1 MGLRLKYEFPTVE
14 PILRRCGRMQR
25 RLNSARE
32 KNTLMASDIP
42 GGFWR
47 AVAEGFISAQLNKPF
62 FGRPYLKLGQCLAGL
77 WPYLFELGGILGA
90 KHAAKPDAF
99 VSAFLGMS
107 GEAGVARRVLVE
119 QANRM
124 LGRHSLGSMKF
135 WDYVGADFADRIGYR
150 GDGWDTLVIERGTQ
164 KVPPKV
170 ALTNGWE
177 YTSAG
182 AALGTAHP
190 DVLRAMFERT
200 HADVSKE
207 KWQLFYA
214 AGLDIGPE
222 PPARQSYEEAK
233 EEENKNFM
241 EYCRQFHPDLYPVL
255 KD

>member
-1 MGLRLKYEFPTVE
+1 MDE
-14 PILRRCGRMQR
+14 
-25 RLNSARE
+25 
-32 KNTLMASDIP
+32 IP

-47 AVAEGFISAQLNKPF
+47 AVAEGFIHGQLNKRF

-90 KHAAKPDAF
+90 KHAAKPNAF
-99 VSAFLGMS
+99 VPAFLGMS
-107 GEAGVARRVLVE
+107 GDAGVAKRVLVE
-119 QANRM
+119 QGNSM

-135 WDYVGADFADRIGYR
+135 SDYVGADFANRIGYE
-150 GDGWDTLVIERGTQ
+150 GDGWHTLVSERGTQ

-177 YTSAG
+177 YSSAG
-182 AALGTAHP
+182 AALGTTHP

-200 HADVSKE
+200 YVRVPEEEWRRA
-207 KWQLFYA
+207 YA

-222 PPARQSYEEAK
+222 QPRTSYGEAD
-233 EEENKNFM
+233 ETENRNFM
-241 EYCRQFHPDLYPVL
+241 EYCREFRPDLYSVL